1 MRISDWSSDVC
12 SSDRSGS
19 RRFHLCG
26 NGERLFL
33 VVTFGATLAR
43 SAASTGLRTEN
54 YEFRS
59 IGGVPVEVRLSGF
72 HCVFLSACESATCES
87 RDNSERS
94 EEQTAELPSL
104 MRISYDVFFLKKK
117 HNTTHHTI

>member
-19 RRFHLCG
+19 RRFHLFG

-33 VVTFGATLAR
+33 VVTFGTTLAR
-43 SAASTGLRTEN
+43 PAASPGLRTEN
-54 YEFRS
+54 YDFRS

-72 HCVFLSACESATCES
+72 HCVFFSACDSATCES
-87 RDNSERS
+87 RYYSERS
-94 EEQTAELPSL
+94 EERRVGNECFRTYSIQWSP
-104 MRISYDVFFLKKK
+104 FL
-117 HNTTHHTI
+117 